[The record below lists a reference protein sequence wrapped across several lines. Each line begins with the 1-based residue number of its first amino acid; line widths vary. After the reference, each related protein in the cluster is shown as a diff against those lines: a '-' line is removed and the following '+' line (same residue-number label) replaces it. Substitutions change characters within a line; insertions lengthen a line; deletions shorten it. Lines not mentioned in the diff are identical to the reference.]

1 MDRYLD
7 HLEKSILGLTA
18 LRAASQSVEGL
29 DLGPI
34 WRQAI
39 KLVLEA
45 PRVHTT
51 GIGKSGHIAR
61 KVASTMSSLGTP
73 AYHLSLADAIHGD
86 LGSIQP
92 NDVVMVFSNSGMAGE
107 IRAVIDHCRI
117 KGCPIIGIT
126 GRRDSILAKS
136 STVPLVYPQVEEY
149 WYRAPTTSCVM
160 QLVIGDVI
168 AVTVS
173 EQKGYGT
180 ADFHSTHPGGAIGGL
195 NNGT

>member
-1 MDRYLD
+1 MDRYLN
-7 HLEKSILGLTA
+7 HLEQAILGLTA
-18 LRAASQSVEGL
+18 LRAASQSVEGF

-34 WRQAI
+34 WREAI
-39 KLVLEA
+39 RLVYEA

-73 AYHLSLADAIHGD
+73 AYHLSLADAVHGD
-86 LGSIQP
+86 LGSIAP
-92 NDVVMVFSNSGMAGE
+92 DDVVMIFSNSGMAGE
-107 IRAVIDHCRI
+107 IRAVIDHCRV

-136 STVPLVYPQVEEY
+136 STVPLVYPQVDEY
-149 WYRAPTTSCVM
+149 WHKAPTTSCVM

-168 AVTVS
+168 AVTVA
-173 EQKGYGT
+173 EQKGYS
-180 ADFHSTHPGGAIGGL
+180 AKQFHETHPGGAIGKEM
-195 NNGT
+195 

>member
-7 HLEKSILGLTA
+7 HLEQAILGLTQ

-29 DLGPI
+29 DLGPM

-39 KLVLEA
+39 KLVNEA

-73 AYHLSLADAIHGD
+73 AYHLSLADAVHGD
-86 LGSIQP
+86 LGSIAP
-92 NDVVMVFSNSGMAGE
+92 DDVVMVFSNSGMAGE
-107 IRAVIDHCRI
+107 IRAVIDHCRV

-126 GRRDSILAKS
+126 GRRDSILAES
-136 STVPLVYPQVEEY
+136 STVPLVYPLVDEY
-149 WYRAPTTSCVM
+149 WYKAPTTSCVM

-168 AVTVS
+168 AVTVA

-180 ADFHSTHPGGAIGGL
+180 AEFHATHPGGAIGKEM
-195 NNGT
+195 